1 MTISSINESSAQYRT
16 DILKSMLHLR
26 DEIDD
31 IIETIEVLS
40 NQELLEG
47 LRRSLKDL
55 ESGNVYELTDIDD
68 LDELW
73 SAE

>member
-1 MTISSINESSAQYRT
+1 
-16 DILKSMLHLR
+16 MLHLR

-40 NQELLEG
+40 DQELLEG
-47 LRRSLKDL
+47 LKRSLKDL
-55 ESGNVYELTDIDD
+55 ELGNVYELTDVDD

-73 SAE
+73 SER

>member
-1 MTISSINESSAQYRT
+1 LTISSINESAVSYRT

-26 DEIDD
+26 NEIED

-40 NQELLEG
+40 DQELLEG
-47 LRRSLKDL
+47 LKRSIKEL
-55 ESGNVYELTDIDD
+55 ESGNVYELADVDD

-73 SAE
+73 SEE

>member
-1 MTISSINESSAQYRT
+1 MTISSINESSVQYRT

>member
-1 MTISSINESSAQYRT
+1 MTISSINESAAPYRA

-40 NQELLEG
+40 DQELLEG
-47 LRRSLKDL
+47 LKRSLKDL
-55 ESGNVYELTDIDD
+55 ELGNVYELTDVDD

-73 SAE
+73 SER